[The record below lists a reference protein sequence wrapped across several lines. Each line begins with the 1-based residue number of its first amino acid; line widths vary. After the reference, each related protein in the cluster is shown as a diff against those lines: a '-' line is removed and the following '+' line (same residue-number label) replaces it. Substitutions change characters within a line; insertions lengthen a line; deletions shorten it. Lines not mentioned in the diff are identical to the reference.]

1 MDIETRLAAAR
12 TRLILDKPFLGALTL
27 RLPLEETSASWCK
40 TTQSDGKTLF
50 YNARYINA
58 LPVAEVQFALARE
71 ALHCALLHFYR
82 RGNRDAEL
90 WRAACNF
97 AVNSILIHD
106 GLAPPPDVHYI
117 AEYDGLTAEEIFPLL
132 QKNQDDRQSSEGSE
146 RRESGQGRQDKKPG
160 QGGNYSPPPTVN
172 PGDMEL
178 LAAQW
183 RQRLAAAAQQALH
196 AGKLSESMAR
206 LVDVMLQPRLPWRSV
221 LAQYLSVTA
230 RNDYSYTRPS
240 SRRGGP
246 AILPGMR
253 SEEIDLVVA
262 VDTSGS
268 IGDDEINQFFDEINA
283 IKGQIRARVVLLCC
297 DTTISEPFPVV
308 FEPWESFT
316 FEAEIKGGGGTDF
329 RPVFTWI
336 NQQDIKPQALVYF
349 TDACG
354 SFPEAE
360 PDWPTL
366 WLVKG
371 KQAVPFGARIQLNQ

>member
-1 MDIETRLAAAR
+1 MDIDTRLAAAR

-27 RLPLEETSASWCK
+27 RLPLEASQAGWCK
-40 TTQSDGKTLF
+40 TTFSDGKTLYF
-50 YNARYINA
+50 NPRYIQV

-90 WRAACNF
+90 WREACNF

-106 GLAPPPDVHYI
+106 GLSPPPDVHYI
-117 AEYDGLTAEEIFPLL
+117 ADYDGMTAEEIYPLL
-132 QKNQDDRQSSEGSE
+132 QKHEENRTQSEGSDS
-146 RRESGQGRQDKKPG
+146 RESGEGQQDKKPG
-160 QGGNYSPPPTVN
+160 QGGDYSPPPTIN
-172 PGDMEL
+172 PGDMDM

-183 RQRLAAAAQQALH
+183 RQRLAAAAQQAMH

-206 LVDVMLQPRLPWRSV
+206 LVDLVLQPRLPWRSV
-221 LAQYLSVTA
+221 LAQYLSQTA

-240 SRRGGP
+240 SRRGDP

-253 SEEIDLVVA
+253 SEEVDLVVA

-268 IGDDEINQFFDEINA
+268 IADDEINQFFDEINA

-297 DTTISEPFPVV
+297 DDSISDAYPQV
-308 FEPWESFT
+308 FEPWESFSCEPEVT
-316 FEAEIKGGGGTDF
+316 GGGGTDF
-329 RPVFTWI
+329 RPVFNWVT
-336 NQQDIKPQALVYF
+336 QQDIKPQALVYF

-354 SFPEAE
+354 SFPDAE
-360 PDWPTL
+360 PEWPTL

-371 KQAVPFGARIQLNQ
+371 KENVPFGVRIQLNQ